1 LWLGPNNEVTHTK
14 RAPTEIPFDTPES
27 EVQYLAELHM
37 ADALDPY
44 IKAGSVTPKFVESL
58 LAYNY
63 NTIESNAMDRVVGK
77 NSSQNLMQN
86 LSLLLGLLGVLVQ
99 LAQSMHLPNSV
110 LNAGKAGMALTAFS
124 RNMAMIKQMKGA
136 SSGAFTGASAM
147 AGLGGLLSIVGSLTG
162 SNISIPSGGN
172 LQSLFSSGA
181 VPATLTTAVSA
192 AVTVAGVAAAMKY
205 SGSKAATVSAAANIV
220 RNFRI

>member
-1 LWLGPNNEVTHTK
+1 
-14 RAPTEIPFDTPES
+14 
-27 EVQYLAELHM
+27 
-37 ADALDPY
+37 
-44 IKAGSVTPKFVESL
+44 
-58 LAYNY
+58 
-63 NTIESNAMDRVVGK
+63 
-77 NSSQNLMQN
+77 
-86 LSLLLGLLGVLVQ
+86 
-99 LAQSMHLPNSV
+99 
-110 LNAGKAGMALTAFS
+110 
-124 RNMAMIKQMKGA
+124 
-136 SSGAFTGASAM
+136 M

-172 LQSLFSSGA
+172 LQSLFSSGT